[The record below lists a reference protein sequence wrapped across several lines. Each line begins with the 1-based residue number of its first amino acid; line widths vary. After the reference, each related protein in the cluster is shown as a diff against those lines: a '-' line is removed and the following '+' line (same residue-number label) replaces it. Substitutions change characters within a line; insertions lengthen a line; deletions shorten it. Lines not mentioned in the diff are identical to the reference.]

1 MVSMDAVF
9 FDLDETLLDD
19 ATSYDIA
26 ISRVAADMAAAYP
39 RFGFSDLFA
48 VYKRVAD
55 EYWPAVAEAV
65 IRGRLRGDD
74 VRLEAWR
81 RALSTYGVIDE
92 HIAQAALQSYSVH
105 RSNTYAVFPDVLGV
119 VTSLREQ
126 FKLAIITNGAS
137 YTQWDKV
144 RATRLEACFDLVL
157 VSGDIGVGKPD
168 AAIFRAALNKLEL
181 DPERVW
187 HVGDSLE
194 ADVAGACQTGL
205 GAAVWMNR
213 NGAKRPDGSPKP
225 HHEISTL
232 LELPPLLGFA
242 EQ

>member
-1 MVSMDAVF
+1 MASVDAIF

-19 ATSYDIA
+19 NTSYELA
-26 ISRVAADMAAAYP
+26 ISRVAAEMASAYP
-39 RFGFSDLFA
+39 RFGFNDLFA

-55 EYWPAVAEAV
+55 EYWLDVAEAV
-65 IRGRLRGDD
+65 IRGRIKGDD

-92 HIAQAALQSYSVH
+92 HMAQAALKAYSVH
-105 RSNTYAVFPDVLGV
+105 RSDTYAVFPDVLGV

-126 FKLAIITNGAS
+126 LKLAIITNGAS
-137 YTQWDKV
+137 YTQWDKI
-144 RATRLEACFDLVL
+144 RATGLEACFDLVL

-168 AAIFRAALNKLEL
+168 TAIFLAALEKLGL
-181 DPERVW
+181 APEHVW

-194 ADVAGACQTGL
+194 ADVAGAHATGL
-205 GAAVWMNR
+205 GSAVWMNR
-213 NGAKRPDGSPKP
+213 RGAKCPDGSPKP

-232 LELPPLLGFA
+232 LQLPPLLDLA